1 MQVKKGIGSAG
12 SACTQVH
19 LHLHVQ
25 LGFASASAFAF
36 AFAFAFALAQV
47 HLGWQGSA
55 FTNLGPT

>member
-36 AFAFAFALAQV
+36 AFAQV